1 MSLLINRPG
10 VLTTIQDLGRQG
22 HRDLGINPS
31 GAMDRTAL
39 VILNILLGNDPC
51 EAGIEMHFPA
61 VDAVFEKAATFAIGG
76 ADFGP
81 ILDGEAVPFWTT
93 LRAGPA
99 SRLTFAEP
107 GRGAR
112 AYLSVSGGFDL
123 PEWLG
128 SRSTN
133 LAAKAGGVDGRA
145 LGAGDRLPFRGGI
158 GEATSGLT
166 AGRSII
172 PIYSRHPTVRVVPGA
187 EFGLLTA
194 MGEGVFRDSS
204 FTVTNDSNRM
214 GYRLAG
220 PRLPLLH
227 EKELLSAA
235 VTYGTIQLMPDGS
248 LTILMADHQTSGGY
262 PRMGGV
268 IGPDLPLLAQL
279 VPGDKV
285 SFHVID
291 IEEAERATIAHE
303 RDLAVL
309 RTAVRL
315 RGS

>member
-1 MSLLINRPG
+1 MSLLIKRPG
-10 VLTTIQDLGRQG
+10 ILTTIQDLGRQG

-39 VILNILLGNDPC
+39 RILNTLLGNDRS
-51 EAGIEMHFPA
+51 EAALEMHFPA
-61 VDAVFEKAATFAIGG
+61 VEAVFEKAATIAVGG
-76 ADFGP
+76 ADFVP
-81 ILDGEAVPFWTT
+81 MLDGEAIPLWTT
-93 LRAGPA
+93 MRADPG

-107 GRGAR
+107 RRGAR
-112 AYLSVSGGFDL
+112 TYLSVAGGFDL

-128 SRSTN
+128 SSSTN
-133 LAAKAGGVDGRA
+133 LAAAIGGFHGRA
-145 LGAGDRLPFRGGI
+145 LEAGDRLPFRSGG
-158 GEATSGLT
+158 GDATSDLT

-220 PRLPLLH
+220 PQLHLLH
-227 EKELLSAA
+227 KKELLSAA

-262 PRMGGV
+262 PRIAGV

-279 VPGDKV
+279 GPGDKA
-285 SFHVID
+285 SFHIID
-291 IEEAERATIAHE
+291 IEEAERVTLALE

-315 RGS
+315 RG